1 MSGEFTGL
9 KYNNI
14 EFVKKK
20 KLTMNERVR
29 SGMPVNLTQASM
41 TPCISAV
48 MVEPMGVELIR
59 DNNRKQKNM
68 LEEKASTNNCVVK
81 LTFYVLY
88 WPFSLFFD

>member
-1 MSGEFTGL
+1 
-9 KYNNI
+9 
-14 EFVKKK
+14 
-20 KLTMNERVR
+20 MNERVR

-68 LEEKASTNNCVVK
+68 LEEKASTNNCATAFPIK
-81 LTFYVLY
+81 CGLIITMSPMHYNA
-88 WPFSLFFD
+88 SKQ

>member
-1 MSGEFTGL
+1 
-9 KYNNI
+9 
-14 EFVKKK
+14 
-20 KLTMNERVR
+20 MNERVR

-48 MVEPMGVELIR
+48 MVEPIR
-59 DNNRKQKNM
+59 NKNRKQKNM
-68 LEEKASTNNCVVK
+68 LEEKASANNCVVK